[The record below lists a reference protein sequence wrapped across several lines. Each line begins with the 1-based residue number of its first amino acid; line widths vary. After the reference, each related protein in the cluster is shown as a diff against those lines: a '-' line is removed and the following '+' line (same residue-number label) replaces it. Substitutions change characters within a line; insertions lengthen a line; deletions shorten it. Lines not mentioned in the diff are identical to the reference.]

1 MAYEKMS
8 EYINAELNNALL
20 EEGYKWCV
28 RGELRGITIDF
39 YGESYS
45 YKNFYFNDKAE
56 AEEFCKKQNKKYP
69 QLGYKISVEEVKRW
83 PTSEDWANWRKDQ
96 DQDQEKEKEVK
107 KQKRLENE
115 AKRAAAQGLTVEEYR
130 SKKTEERKAKARVKR
145 IQEIKEEIAKLT
157 KELENL
163 EKK

>member
-1 MAYEKMS
+1 MAYEKMNEDIS
-8 EYINAELNNALL
+8 AELNNILL

-45 YKNFYFNDKAE
+45 YKNFYFNNKEE
-56 AEEFCKKQNKKYP
+56 AEEFCKEQNKKYP

-83 PTSEDWANWRKDQ
+83 FTAENWANWRKE
-96 DQDQEKEKEVK
+96 QEKQKEAK

-115 AKRAAAQGLTVEEYR
+115 AKKAVAQGLTVEEYR
-130 SKKTEERKAKARVKR
+130 SKKAEERKAKARTKR

-157 KELENL
+157 KELGEL
-163 EKK
+163 EKN

>member
-1 MAYEKMS
+1 MNEDIS
-8 EYINAELNNALL
+8 AELNNILL
-20 EEGYKWCV
+20 EEGYKWFV

-45 YKNFYFNDKAE
+45 YKNFYFNNKEE
-56 AEEFCKKQNKKYP
+56 AKEFCKEQNKKYP

-83 PTSEDWANWRKDQ
+83 FTAEEWANWHKK
-96 DQDQEKEKEVK
+96 QENKKEAK

-115 AKRAAAQGLTVEEYR
+115 AKRAVAQGLTVEEYR
-130 SKKTEERKAKARVKR
+130 SKKAEERKAKARVKR

-157 KELENL
+157 KELGEL
-163 EKK
+163 EKN

>member
-1 MAYEKMS
+1 MAYEKMNENIS
-8 EYINAELNNALL
+8 AELNNILL

-45 YKNFYFNDKAE
+45 YKNFYFNNKEE
-56 AEEFCKKQNKKYP
+56 AEEFCKEQNKKYP
-69 QLGYKISVEEVKRW
+69 QLGYKISVEEVERW
-83 PTSEDWANWRKDQ
+83 FTAEDWANWRKE
-96 DQDQEKEKEVK
+96 QENKKEAK

-115 AKRAAAQGLTVEEYR
+115 AKRATAQGLTVEEYR
-130 SKKTEERKAKARVKR
+130 SKKAEERKAKARVKR

-157 KELENL
+157 KELEEL
-163 EKK
+163 EKD

>member
-1 MAYEKMS
+1 MAYEKMNEDIS
-8 EYINAELNNALL
+8 AELNNILL

-45 YKNFYFNDKAE
+45 YKNFYFNNKEE
-56 AEEFCKKQNKKYP
+56 AEEFCKEQNKKYP

-83 PTSEDWANWRKDQ
+83 FTAEEWANWHKK
-96 DQDQEKEKEVK
+96 QENKKEVK

-115 AKRAAAQGLTVEEYR
+115 AKRAVAQGLTVEEYR
-130 SKKTEERKAKARVKR
+130 SKKAEKRKAKARVKR

-157 KELENL
+157 KELGEL
-163 EKK
+163 EKN